1 MVERE
6 RELRQV
12 RATLERATEQ
22 GDERIAALTA
32 LMGEVEEIRHQARA
46 QSTRMRLRALRD
58 AAALADRMG
67 ELPGHPPEIQE
78 RLVAALTE
86 AIDRLGAEHEADE
99 ARAGRRSNGARP
111 ADPGELFA
119 GSIEVEI
126 GPLTDFS
133 QLVGFE
139 DAAKSIGATE
149 EISVRRFRDGRATLA
164 VMLSEPVA
172 LLRELE
178 ERCDLEFRVRDSRS
192 DRVVLDVG

>member
-1 MVERE
+1 
-6 RELRQV
+6 
-12 RATLERATEQ
+12 
-22 GDERIAALTA
+22 
-32 LMGEVEEIRHQARA
+32 MGEIQGIRHQARA
-46 QSTRMRLRALRD
+46 QSTRMRLKALRD
-58 AAALADRMG
+58 AAALADRID
-67 ELPGHPPEIQE
+67 ELPGHPPETQE

-86 AIDRLGAEHEADE
+86 AIDRLGSELEADE
-99 ARAGRRSNGARP
+99 ARSGPRSNGARP
-111 ADPGELFA
+111 ADTTELFA

-139 DAAKSIGATE
+139 DAAKSIGATQ

-164 VMLSEPVA
+164 VTLSEPVA

-178 ERCDLEFRVRDSRS
+178 ERCDLEFRVRDTRS